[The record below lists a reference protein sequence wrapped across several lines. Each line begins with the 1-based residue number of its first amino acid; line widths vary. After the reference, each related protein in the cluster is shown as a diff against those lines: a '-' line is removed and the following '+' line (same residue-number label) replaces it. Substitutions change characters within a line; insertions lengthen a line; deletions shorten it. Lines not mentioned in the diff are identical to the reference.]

1 MDLESSDV
9 DEKMIG
15 NSMFII
21 DESAANMNEK
31 IELYTTGQEEPS
43 TLSAFMLISI
53 SEVSI
58 LGTHEMFGE
67 SNSKWL

>member
-31 IELYTTGQEEPS
+31 IELYTT
-43 TLSAFMLISI
+43 A
-53 SEVSI
+53 
-58 LGTHEMFGE
+58 
-67 SNSKWL
+67 